1 MDSLCGDK
9 DCVEYSAL
17 ACQKTL
23 PCGHFCGGIADE
35 AACLPCLHGCEAG
48 VRLKQDA
55 DDMCMIC
62 FTEALSPV
70 PSIQL
75 AGCGHIFHFHCC
87 STILENRW
95 VGPRITFGFRNC
107 PICKTKM
114 EHESLGRLLD
124 PIDALYEDVRKK
136 ALMRLEYEG
145 LSKCEAVTA
154 SGARLA
160 SQFATS
166 ITKWFAAAKL
176 TTEDHFQVQRRSRG
190 FRRRPVRLLRLLQ
203 VREGLLRRRG
213 AVRR

>member
-1 MDSLCGDK
+1 MFEYLVTSKLLFNIPNPDFTHVFDCLRLSTSTKFIPRFCLRTSSTDHPVMDSLCGDK

-75 AGCGHIFHFHCC
+75 AGCGHIFHYHCC

-107 PICKTKM
+107 PICKTEM
-114 EHESLGRLLD
+114 EHESLRRYLD

-154 SGARLA
+154 AGARLA
-160 SQFATS
+160 T
-166 ITKWFAAAKL
+166 
-176 TTEDHFQVQRRSRG
+176 
-190 FRRRPVRLLRLLQ
+190 
-203 VREGLLRRRG
+203 
-213 AVRR
+213 

>member
-9 DCVEYSAL
+9 DCVEYSQL

-107 PICKTKM
+107 PICKTEMK
-114 EHESLGRLLD
+114 HESLRRLLD

-145 LSKCEAVTA
+145 LSKCDAVTA
-154 SGARLA
+154 TGGRLV
-160 SQFATS
+160 TS
-166 ITKWFAAAKL
+166 VVSTPCIFYRWEPVRAHGKVILLGVKKRTL
-176 TTEDHFQVQRRSRG
+176 VQVQR
-190 FRRRPVRLLRLLQ
+190 
-203 VREGLLRRRG
+203 
-213 AVRR
+213 